1 MGPDGDVITVKAPY
15 YPPVL
20 TKTPS
25 ADMHL
30 VHIKE
35 LF

>member
-1 MGPDGDVITVKAPY
+1 MVPDGDVIIVKAPY

-30 VHIKE
+30 VDTKD